1 MKRRCCFLT
10 VSFMFVC
17 SLLLAG
23 CSCYVK
29 YEECFYSI
37 HEEVV
42 LISEFGVLRN
52 SNNND
57 LGVGVISFKVGDI
70 LYGIGHYSNLPEDS
84 SLSVYKV
91 IAKEILPSTKD
102 NIGEI
107 FLGVNNINEEDFI
120 GRVIEDSD
128 NGMLISTDQLD
139 TKQYS
144 TISVAK
150 EIFQGNAELLMRDE
164 EGKLQSYAISVKIAS
179 NFFEGKYLEICIKDE
194 KLLAKTGGIVQGMS
208 GSPIIQNGKLIGCI
222 THVLLDDPQR
232 GYGAFIE
239 NMINDLNNI

>member
-84 SLSVYKV
+84 ISIQENTLEKRLE
-91 IAKEILPSTKD
+91 EILKKMSGIDDVKVLITYSETNQIVPLYNEQEKETVTSDGQKTERDASKEVVFEENGSTKTPVLQTTKLPKMEGAIITAKGAQD
-102 NIGEI
+102 
-107 FLGVNNINEEDFI
+107 
-120 GRVIEDSD
+120 IE
-128 NGMLISTDQLD
+128 
-139 TKQYS
+139 
-144 TISVAK
+144 
-150 EIFQGNAELLMRDE
+150 
-164 EGKLQSYAISVKIAS
+164 VKA
-179 NFFEGKYLEICIKDE
+179 N
-194 KLLAKTGGIVQGMS
+194 
-208 GSPIIQNGKLIGCI
+208 IIQAVEAATGLSSNKIQ
-222 THVLLDDPQR
+222 V
-232 GYGAFIE
+232 FE
-239 NMINDLNNI
+239 MK